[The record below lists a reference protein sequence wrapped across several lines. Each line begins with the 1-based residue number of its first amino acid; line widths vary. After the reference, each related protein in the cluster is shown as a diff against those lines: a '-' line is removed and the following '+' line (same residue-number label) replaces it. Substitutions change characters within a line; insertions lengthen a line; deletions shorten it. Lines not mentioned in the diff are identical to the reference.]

1 VLCPIEKACLQSKL
15 KKTTTFLLNFRK
27 WCFFFYYYFVISI
40 KQFVL
45 HDLLFAHLSHAL
57 LPPAWQIGNWTLGWK
72 HRAENGSTTI
82 HLAKL
87 LSHQVE
93 GEEWQRGCII
103 YLVIHGTPLPL
114 SVPVYIYI
122 YIYIYR
128 EIERGV
134 TERLYHLP
142 CIKLLSHQ
150 ATPSQGFGS
159 MPRPRLGGSCVMTN
173 K

>member
-1 VLCPIEKACLQSKL
+1 MSLMSVDLFSVWIQERSKRKKFRCYAQSRKHA
-15 KKTTTFLLNFRK
+15 FSLNWKRRLYSSLISESDV
-27 WCFFFYYYFVISI
+27 FFFYYYFVISI

-122 YIYIYR
+122 
-128 EIERGV
+128 
-134 TERLYHLP
+134 
-142 CIKLLSHQ
+142 
-150 ATPSQGFGS
+150 
-159 MPRPRLGGSCVMTN
+159 
-173 K
+173 